1 MSDIRVLIVD
11 DQPVVRWGLDTA
23 INQEPGMKV
32 VGNAESGCEAVKRAH
47 DLLPDVVVMDIE
59 LQGISGITASRQI
72 LENDPGIR
80 VMAFSAHTDDDDL
93 VFQAIDAGVIGYIL
107 KSSSLAEVLES
118 IRAVHSGK
126 EVIGSAV
133 AKSLVNGALTRGRAS
148 PGPEDLLSRRELEV
162 MKLISDG
169 FNLPDIAEKLGL
181 KSSTVKTYNQRIM
194 GKLDVHTRNDLFKYA
209 VRNKLVEID

>member
-1 MSDIRVLIVD
+1 MADIGVLIVD
-11 DQPVVRWGLDTA
+11 DQPVVRWGLNTA

-47 DLLPDVVVMDIE
+47 ELLPDVVVMDVE
-59 LQGISGITASRQI
+59 MRGMSGITASRQI
-72 LENDPGIR
+72 LEIDPGIR
-80 VMAFSAHTDDDDL
+80 VLAFSAHTDDDDL

-118 IRAVHSGK
+118 IRAVHSGN
-126 EVIGSAV
+126 EVIGPAV
-133 AKSLVNGALTRGRAS
+133 AKSLINGALTRGRAG

-181 KSSTVKTYNQRIM
+181 RPSTVKTYNQRIM
-194 GKLDVHTRNDLFKYA
+194 GKLDVHTRNELFKYA
-209 VRNKLVEID
+209 VRNKLVEVG

>member
-1 MSDIRVLIVD
+1 VSDIGVLIVD
-11 DQPVVRWGLDTA
+11 DQPVVRWGLNTA

-32 VGNAESGCEAVKRAH
+32 VGNAESGCEAVKKAH
-47 DLLPDVVVMDIE
+47 ELLSDVVVMDVE
-59 LQGISGITASRQI
+59 MRGMSGITASRQI
-72 LENDPGIR
+72 LEIDPGIR
-80 VMAFSAHTDDDDL
+80 VLAFSAHTDDEL
-93 VFQAIDAGVIGYIL
+93 VFETIDAGVIGYIL

-118 IRAVHSGK
+118 IRAVHSGN
-126 EVIGSAV
+126 EVIGPAV
-133 AKSLVNGALTRGRAS
+133 AKSLINGALTRGRAG
-148 PGPEDLLSRRELEV
+148 PGPDDLLSRRELEV

-181 KSSTVKTYNQRIM
+181 RHNTVKTYNQRIM

>member
-1 MSDIRVLIVD
+1 MTDIGVLIVD
-11 DQPVVRWGLDTA
+11 DQPVVRWGLNTA

-47 DLLPDVVVMDIE
+47 ELLPDVVVMDVE
-59 LQGISGITASRQI
+59 MRGMSGITASRQI
-72 LENDPGIR
+72 LEIDPGIR
-80 VMAFSAHTDDDDL
+80 VLAFSAHTVDEL
-93 VFQAIDAGVIGYIL
+93 VFETIDAGVIGYIL

-118 IRAVHSGK
+118 IRAVHSGN
-126 EVIGSAV
+126 EVIGPAV
-133 AKSLVNGALTRGRAS
+133 AKSLINGALTRGRAG

-181 KSSTVKTYNQRIM
+181 RPSTVKTYNQRIM
-194 GKLDVHTRNDLFKYA
+194 GKLDVHTRNELFKYA
-209 VRNKLVEID
+209 VRNKLVEVG